1 MSGTS
6 TDNATSNC
14 TVKII
19 QCMREREGPNQTFTG
34 LDAQGHFEECASQQ
48 YPLDPTAALVL
59 GIKQFVIL
67 GWYNK

>member
-1 MSGTS
+1 MKRFCHCKLTKELTMSGTS

-34 LDAQGHFEECASQQ
+34 LDAQGHFEECALQ
-48 YPLDPTAALVL
+48 
-59 GIKQFVIL
+59 
-67 GWYNK
+67 